1 MSSLIPPLLFAAGV
15 WLLLSRDWLRTVI
28 GISLLGHAVN
38 LILLSSAGSELNDP
52 LPQALVLTAIVIGFG
67 LQAFLLILGTL
78 YFRRHGMAD
87 TDELEEDPR

>member
-1 MSSLIPPLLFAAGV
+1 MNSLLPPLLFAAGI

-38 LILLSSAGSELNDP
+38 LILLSSMGAGTPDP

-78 YFRRHGMAD
+78 YFRRHSVGD
-87 TDELEEDPR
+87 TDELEEDAR

>member
-1 MSSLIPPLLFAAGV
+1 MNSLIPPLLFAAGI

-38 LILLSSAGSELNDP
+38 LILLSSMGGVHDP

-67 LQAFLLILGTL
+67 LQAFLLVLGTL
-78 YFRRHGMAD
+78 YFRRHGVAD

>member
-38 LILLSSAGSELNDP
+38 LILLSSAGSEPNDP

-67 LQAFLLILGTL
+67 LQAFLLILGML

>member
-28 GISLLGHAVN
+28 GISLMGHAVN
-38 LILLSSAGSELNDP
+38 LILLSSAASELNDP

>member
-1 MSSLIPPLLFAAGV
+1 MNSLIASALFGAGV
-15 WLLLSRDWLRTVI
+15 WLVLSRDWLRTVI

-38 LILLSSAGSELNDP
+38 LILLSSAGPDAADP

-78 YFRRHGMAD
+78 YFKRHSVAD